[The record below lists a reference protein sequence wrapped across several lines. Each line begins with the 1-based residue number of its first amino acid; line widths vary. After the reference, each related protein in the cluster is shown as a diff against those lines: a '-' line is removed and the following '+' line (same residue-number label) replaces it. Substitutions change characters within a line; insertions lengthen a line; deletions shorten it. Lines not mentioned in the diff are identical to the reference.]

1 MSAFLCSSEHI
12 SRIVNA
18 AGPRELMSSPIDG
31 LSDAEYTFNA
41 LVAENRA
48 SLMARYETDDSD
60 VDMRYVPKRP
70 ADDFVKAIAIIKLIH
85 SYAYQSCEHD
95 GWEASKAKQWVDSLE
110 HSLLHRVPGYEAA
123 EWAI

>member
-1 MSAFLCSSEHI
+1 MSAFLCSSQHI

-18 AGPRELMSSPIDG
+18 AEPRELMPSPVDG
-31 LSDAEYTFNA
+31 LSDAEYTFNV

-48 SLMARYETDDSD
+48 SLMARYQTDDSD
-60 VDMRYVPKRP
+60 VDMRYVAKRP
-70 ADDFVKAIAIIKLIH
+70 ADAFVKPIAIIKLIH

-95 GWEASKAKQWVDSLE
+95 GWEGSEAKRWVDKIE
-110 HSLLHRVPGYEAA
+110 HSMLYRIPGYEQA